1 MAHQAQLT
9 LNDNHVL
16 PINVQI
22 KAADSN
28 HFDLNLFNQTEKCLL
43 LKFKKP
49 SSDFQL
55 IGYNDSLNDIVYLK
69 KIDHSLHKID
79 DLITMDSGGNI
90 LNPLSN
96 IILVI
101 PKTLNIDK
109 KTIQKLYVFYN
120 NKTLEW
126 PNKINQKLKFKIPLE
141 HKGNYK
147 LEMLANLNIT
157 TVPLCDFLKNTDD
170 IPLFVNILDKLYPN
184 IEEVGNKFQNEIF
197 QYGVI
202 AKSHLSGFLFGLTIL
217 ENNPNQLKAK
227 EVYSINEEII

>member
-1 MAHQAQLT
+1 VT
-9 LNDNHVL
+9 
-16 PINVQI
+16 
-22 KAADSN
+22 
-28 HFDLNLFNQTEKCLL
+28 
-43 LKFKKP
+43 
-49 SSDFQL
+49 
-55 IGYNDSLNDIVYLK
+55 
-69 KIDHSLHKID
+69 
-79 DLITMDSGGNI
+79 
-90 LNPLSN
+90 
-96 IILVI
+96 

-109 KTIQKLYVFYN
+109 KNIQKLYVFYN

-147 LEMLANLNIT
+147 LEMLSNLNIT
-157 TVPLCDFLKNTDD
+157 TVSLCDFLKNTDA
-170 IPLFVNILDKLYPN
+170 IPLFVNILDKLCPN

-217 ENNPNQLKAK
+217 ENNPDQLKAK

>member
-1 MAHQAQLT
+1 MRTQLY
-9 LNDNHVL
+9 HW
-16 PINVQI
+16 
-22 KAADSN
+22 
-28 HFDLNLFNQTEKCLL
+28 LFHCLL

-126 PNKINQKLKFKIPLE
+126 PNKINQKLYRPSDAMQEDIQPF
-141 HKGNYK
+141 
-147 LEMLANLNIT
+147 T
-157 TVPLCDFLKNTDD
+157 RVTV
-170 IPLFVNILDKLYPN
+170 
-184 IEEVGNKFQNEIF
+184 
-197 QYGVI
+197 
-202 AKSHLSGFLFGLTIL
+202 
-217 ENNPNQLKAK
+217 
-227 EVYSINEEII
+227 